1 MKKKKNTMK
10 KEEFQHCENAFLTN
24 PVASATDRTG
34 FAQVVPQ
41 TDSEAEEYSQMFENV
56 PITSHKDESVPGHL
70 ILLDFA
76 LKNLL
81 RNLYQQKEPRIKS
94 RRQQS

>member
-56 PITSHKDESVPGHL
+56 PITSHKDESVQ
-70 ILLDFA
+70 DT
-76 LKNLL
+76 
-81 RNLYQQKEPRIKS
+81 
-94 RRQQS
+94 